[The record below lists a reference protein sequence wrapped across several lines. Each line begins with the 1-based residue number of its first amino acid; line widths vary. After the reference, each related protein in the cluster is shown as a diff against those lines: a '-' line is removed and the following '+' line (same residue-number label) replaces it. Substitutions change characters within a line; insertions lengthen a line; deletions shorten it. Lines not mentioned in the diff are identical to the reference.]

1 MDEDPDE
8 TKQRVAAWYALRDA
22 KAAMAGLI
30 EEAARANNAGLSI
43 KLNKWLPV
51 ITAAEKHVSDLI
63 AELDASRWLD
73 IRPIAVKL
81 RQLGQRKADEIAGKL
96 EIADRALMGD

>member
-30 EEAARANNAGLSI
+30 EEAARANAGLSV

-51 ITAAEKHVSDLI
+51 ITAAEKHVSNLI

-96 EIADRALMGD
+96 DSADRALMGD

>member
-30 EEAARANNAGLSI
+30 EEAARANNAGLSV

-51 ITAAEKHVSDLI
+51 ITAAEKHVSNLI

-96 EIADRALMGD
+96 DSADRALMGD

>member
-1 MDEDPDE
+1 MNGDPEE

-22 KAAMAGLI
+22 KAAIVGLI
-30 EEAARANNAGLSI
+30 EEATRASNTGLTA

-51 ITAAEKHVSDLI
+51 ITAAEKHVSNLI
-63 AELDASRWLD
+63 AELDESKWLE
-73 IRPIAVKL
+73 IRPIALKL

-96 EIADRALMGD
+96 ESADRALMGD

>member
-1 MDEDPDE
+1 MNEDPDE
-8 TKQRVAAWYALRDA
+8 TRQRVAAWYALRDA
-22 KAAMAGLI
+22 KTAMAVLI
-30 EEAARANNAGLSI
+30 EEAARADNAGLSV

-51 ITAAEKHVSDLI
+51 ITAAEKHVSNLI
-63 AELDASRWLD
+63 AELDASKWLD

-96 EIADRALMGD
+96 ESADLALMGD

>member
-8 TKQRVAAWYALRDA
+8 TRQRVAAWYALRDA
-22 KAAMAGLI
+22 KTAMAVLI
-30 EEAARANNAGLSI
+30 EEAARADNAGLSV

-51 ITAAEKHVSDLI
+51 ITAAEKHVSNLI
-63 AELDASRWLD
+63 AELDASKWLD

-96 EIADRALMGD
+96 ESADRAIMGD

>member
-1 MDEDPDE
+1 MNEDPDE
-8 TKQRVAAWYALRDA
+8 TRQRVAAWYALRDA
-22 KAAMAGLI
+22 KTAMAVLI
-30 EEAARANNAGLSI
+30 EEAARADNAGLSV

-51 ITAAEKHVSDLI
+51 ITAAEKHVSNLI
-63 AELDASRWLD
+63 AELDASKWLD

-96 EIADRALMGD
+96 ESADRALMGD